1 MRGIY
6 KFVNKINKKIY
17 IGQSTNLEE
26 RYKSHKRNYNNPNSS
41 GFNTHFY
48 NALRKYGFDNFDYEI
63 IIQSESFSKE
73 ELNELEI
80 YFIKKFDSFNSGY
93 NMNIGGNFTSSK
105 KKLDIEIVEKIK
117 KDLKNNT
124 DTLTS
129 IGEKYGV
136 STGLIS
142 MINNGKIWNKENEK
156 YPIRVTTSA
165 RKGETNG
172 RAKITDEE
180 VIKIRKMYVNNDLN
194 TIYKLYSDRVS
205 FSTMKK
211 IVYGQQF
218 KHLPIYKKR
227 EKKWILNQS
236 CIDYPLGWN
245 AGE

>member
-41 GFNTHFY
+41 SFNTHFY

-105 KKLDIEIVEKIK
+105 KKLDIETVEKIK
-117 KDLKNNT
+117 KDLRKDNN
-124 DTLTS
+124 TLTS
-129 IGEKYGV
+129 IGERYKV

-142 MINNGKIWNKENEK
+142 MINNGKI
-156 YPIRVTTSA
+156 
-165 RKGETNG
+165 
-172 RAKITDEE
+172 
-180 VIKIRKMYVNNDLN
+180 
-194 TIYKLYSDRVS
+194 
-205 FSTMKK
+205 
-211 IVYGQQF
+211 
-218 KHLPIYKKR
+218 
-227 EKKWILNQS
+227 
-236 CIDYPLGWN
+236 
-245 AGE
+245 